1 MDTMKLVAVKN
12 EIQETETRRLV
23 ITTVAFDDGEILTYR
38 EGNLDLALLQGA
50 LILGLDFT
58 NVLDFESSMDP
69 EELDWDETET
79 VRPSEERERLA
90 KVKRFN
96 ALVRRAS
103 VWPESVDTEN
113 LVQLKTEL
121 AVC

>member
-1 MDTMKLVAVKN
+1 M
-12 EIQETETRRLV
+12 
-23 ITTVAFDDGEILTYR
+23 
-38 EGNLDLALLQGA
+38 
-50 LILGLDFT
+50 
-58 NVLDFESSMDP
+58 
-69 EELDWDETET
+69 DWDEIET

-96 ALVRRAS
+96 AQVRRAA
-103 VWPESVDTEN
+103 VWPESVDTKT

>member
-96 ALVRRAS
+96 ALVRRAA

>member
-90 KVKRFN
+90 RVKRFN

>member
-1 MDTMKLVAVKN
+1 MKLVAVKS

-23 ITTVAFDDGEILTYR
+23 ITTVTFDDGEIRTYR
-38 EGNLDLALLQGA
+38 EGHLDPALLQGA

-69 EELDWDETET
+69 EELDWDEIET
-79 VRPSEERERLA
+79 VRPPEERERLA
-90 KVKRFN
+90 RVKRFD
-96 ALVRRAS
+96 AQVRRAA
-103 VWPESVDTEN
+103 VWPESVDTET

-121 AVC
+121 AVNE